1 MVFRKKANIL
11 EVAER
16 AGVSPATVSRVL
28 NKTAK
33 VSPKLTKRVL
43 SAVEELRY
51 TPDPFAYGMRTKK
64 TRTIG
69 LIISDITNPFFP
81 EMTRAIEDYLRSK
94 GYSLILCNTGSNIEK
109 GKSYVHLLL
118 SRGIDGIIFTSI
130 KIGKEEV
137 LSILKENIPC
147 ILVGRRAEG
156 IEGLSYIVTD
166 NYKGG
171 RIAADYLFGLG
182 HRRFVHVT
190 GALDN
195 STGKERLKGFV
206 DMLKEKGVKE
216 EDIHIVKGNFKME
229 SGYKAAKEI
238 LRLRP
243 LPTAIFFANDAMAI
257 GALQRFWEERI
268 VIPETFSIVGFDN
281 IKISS
286 LVAPPLTTVS
296 QEIYKLGELAAQRLI
311 SFIEGNKEKVKIIL
325 EPTLVERKS
334 CRRIGD
340 ET

>member
-1 MVFRKKANIL
+1 
-11 EVAER
+11 
-16 AGVSPATVSRVL
+16 
-28 NKTAK
+28 
-33 VSPKLTKRVL
+33 
-43 SAVEELRY
+43 
-51 TPDPFAYGMRTKK
+51 
-64 TRTIG
+64 
-69 LIISDITNPFFP
+69 
-81 EMTRAIEDYLRSK
+81 
-94 GYSLILCNTGSNIEK
+94 
-109 GKSYVHLLL
+109 
-118 SRGIDGIIFTSI
+118 
-130 KIGKEEV
+130 
-137 LSILKENIPC
+137 
-147 ILVGRRAEG
+147 
-156 IEGLSYIVTD
+156 
-166 NYKGG
+166 
-171 RIAADYLFGLG
+171 
-182 HRRFVHVT
+182 
-190 GALDN
+190 
-195 STGKERLKGFV
+195 
-206 DMLKEKGVKE
+206 
-216 EDIHIVKGNFKME
+216 ME